1 MLPLGA
7 LIAGFFAVA
16 VPVILLISVWATVT
30 AWRLLFPEEPTPMDP
45 VARRRLATEQG
56 DFVPVR
62 LRDIVDDQRARQA
75 VIAEGTMPD
84 AHPFEAD
91 LWLRRN

>member
-7 LIAGFFAVA
+7 LIVGFFAVA
-16 VPVILLISVWATVT
+16 VPAILLMSIWAGVT
-30 AWRLLFPEEPTPMDP
+30 AWRLLFPDEPTP
-45 VARRRLATEQG
+45 ATPLGYQRTAQHE

-62 LRDIVDDQRARQA
+62 LRDIVEDQRARQS
-75 VIAEGTMPD
+75 VPSDGSLPD
-84 AHPFEAD
+84 WNPLDGD

>member
-7 LIAGFFAVA
+7 LIVGFFAVA
-16 VPVILLISVWATVT
+16 VPAILLMSIWAGVT
-30 AWRLLFPEEPTPMDP
+30 AWRLLFPSEPTPADP
-45 VARRRLATEQG
+45 VYHRRTAQHG

-62 LRDIVDDQRARQA
+62 LRDILDDQRARQSVSSDGPLA
-75 VIAEGTMPD
+75 DV
-84 AHPFEAD
+84 HPLEET

>member
-7 LIAGFFAVA
+7 LIVGFFAVA
-16 VPVILLISVWATVT
+16 VPAILLMSIWAGVT
-30 AWRLLFPEEPTPMDP
+30 AWRLLFPDEPSP
-45 VARRRLATEQG
+45 AERAHHRRTAQHG

-62 LRDIVDDQRARQA
+62 LRDIVEDQRARQS
-75 VIAEGTMPD
+75 VPSDGSVPEWHPLEG
-84 AHPFEAD
+84 D